1 MVHPTESKGGG
12 IAALAVGTASVLVN
26 STSAAPPVSAYAHF
40 AAADM
45 DQFLAT
51 QLPTGIATGIAQL
64 PPTADSGTIA
74 ISPTT
79 APSVPIRPIAA
90 NPSTVASIIDDRIV
104 LHSIPTPSN
113 PPPPALSVDYSLAT
127 PNMVSPVDITTPV
140 GVTDVTFVNR
150 SGDTIT
156 SQTRLA
162 SFLPI
167 WTLGQE
173 LLLKWDMKR
182 STFARKTA
190 TSFSEGESI
199 ALFGVKEFAP
209 PKLKRK
215 TFGSFRTSR
224 LRQLLTDL
232 VAEAV
237 TCGDDTKFNIAT
249 CRMRQAI
256 SECRGNTGEIL
267 DAPIILPSTLE

>member
-1 MVHPTESKGGG
+1 MVHPTESKGSG

-26 STSAAPPVSAYAHF
+26 PSSAAPPVSSYAHF

-51 QLPTGIATGIAQL
+51 QLPTSIATDIAQL
-64 PPTADSGTIA
+64 PPTVDSGTIA
-74 ISPTT
+74 TSPTT

-90 NPSTVASIIDDRIV
+90 NPSTVPSIIDDRII
-104 LHSIPTPSN
+104 LHSIPPPSN

-127 PNMVSPVDITTPV
+127 PNIVSPVGITI
-140 GVTDVTFVNR
+140 VNR

-156 SQTRLA
+156 SQTRFA

-190 TSFSEGESI
+190 TSFSEGEFI
-199 ALFGVKEFAP
+199 AHFGVKEFAP
-209 PKLKRK
+209 PKSKRK
-215 TFGSFRTSR
+215 TFDSFRTPYWMQFQITT
-224 LRQLLTDL
+224 QLLPEGP
-232 VAEAV
+232 V
-237 TCGDDTKFNIAT
+237 
-249 CRMRQAI
+249 
-256 SECRGNTGEIL
+256 
-267 DAPIILPSTLE
+267 LPTH